1 MNYRDLS
8 LIDIGDKKLIFATDS
23 SGAIGMKEN
32 DQVRIDNYR
41 LGRFLAQ
48 VPFMEIMATGAEP
61 FYVFLPIANE
71 MEPTA
76 AGIIEGV
83 KSIMKDAGMDLGSI
97 NGSTEENMATS
108 QTGAAIT
115 IMAVVDGNFKLPKAK
130 RGQGVFSIG
139 LPKVGQ
145 EVLNDR
151 GEIMTL
157 YHLKE
162 LRKMDFVGD
171 ILPVGSKGIYYEAGE
186 MARSNSLE
194 LELIFKEDLIYKSAG
209 PATVALCSAPEDK
222 FEELKKL
229 ALPVNLIARLV

>member
-8 LIDIGDKKLIFATDS
+8 LIDLGDKKLLFATDS

-32 DQVRIDNYR
+32 DQVRIDNFG

-48 VPFMEIMATGAEP
+48 VPFMEIMATGAQP
-61 FYVFLPIANE
+61 SYVFLPISNE

-76 AGIIEGV
+76 AGIIAGV
-83 KSIMKDAGMDLGSI
+83 RSIMKEAGMDEKLI
-97 NGSTEENMATS
+97 NGSTEENMVTS

-115 IMAVVDGNFKLPKAK
+115 VMAVVDGSFSFPRAR
-130 RGQGVFSIG
+130 RGHAVFSLG

-145 EVLNDR
+145 EVLDDR

-157 YHLKE
+157 THLRE

-171 ILPVGSKGIYYEAGE
+171 ILPVGSKGVYYETGE
-186 MARSNSLE
+186 MAKSNSLE
-194 LELIFKEDLIYKSAG
+194 LEWIFQGDLLYKSAG
-209 PATVALCSAPEDK
+209 PATVVLCSAPEDRL
-222 FEELKKL
+222 EELKKL
-229 ALPVNLIARLV
+229 ALPVSLIARLV